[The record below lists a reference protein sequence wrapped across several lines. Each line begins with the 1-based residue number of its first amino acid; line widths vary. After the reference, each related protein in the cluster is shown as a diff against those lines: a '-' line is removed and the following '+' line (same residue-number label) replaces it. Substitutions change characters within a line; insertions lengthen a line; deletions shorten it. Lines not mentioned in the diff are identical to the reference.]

1 MIVNKSCKLVFL
13 IFTTKN
19 LHNLFTNVMKH
30 LTASLLLLV
39 SFSSV
44 LNCQTES
51 LILYY
56 PFDDIESIIIP
67 DESGNGINGYGIYVL
82 SASDRFGRE
91 NSALQFNG
99 HSSYIEFEG
108 DSVALPE
115 YSYSAWIKVLEP
127 PYFDSAGFIIDV
139 GSQYGVDQF
148 IAYTNSYSNY
158 DLDGLLAQGYHNEGG
173 SAWFSQYDFLEPD
186 VWKFLVMTRSRNY
199 FSFYIDGILVNS
211 KNISNLTPSYG
222 DDPLGRIGCRNTMH
236 QYFNGYIDDVRIFNY
251 AIDSAT
257 IDSLLNLSITDL
269 DAGGEMLSCRI
280 FPNPTCD
287 YLEVE
292 LPDNSTSC
300 AINVFDHMG
309 RLIVNQKN
317 KTQVDARYYARG
329 MYFIRVQDLTN
340 SKLYFYKFVKN

>member
-1 MIVNKSCKLVFL
+1 
-13 IFTTKN
+13 
-19 LHNLFTNVMKH
+19 MKH
-30 LTASLLLLV
+30 LTAIIFSLIT
-39 SFSSV
+39 FSYV

-56 PFDDIESIIIP
+56 PFDDIESNKIP

-108 DSVALPE
+108 DSVAFPE
-115 YSYSAWIKVLEP
+115 YSYSLWIKVLEP
-127 PYFDSAGFIIDV
+127 PHFDSAGFIIDV
-139 GSQYGVDQF
+139 GSHYGVDQF

-173 SAWFSQYDFLEPD
+173 YAWFSQFDFLEPD

-211 KNISNLTPSYG
+211 RNISNLTPSYG
-222 DDPLGRIGCRNTMH
+222 DAPLGRIGCGNTMR

-257 IDSLLNLSITDL
+257 IDSLLNLSPTDL
-269 DAGGEMLSCRI
+269 DAQGEWLSCRI
-280 FPNPTCD
+280 FPNPTPD
-287 YLEVE
+287 YLNVE
-292 LPDNSTSC
+292 LPGNSNSC
-300 AINVFDHMG
+300 SIEIYDHLG
-309 RLIVNQKN
+309 KLIGYQKN
-317 KTQVDARYYARG
+317 KTLIDARNYAKS
-329 MYFIRVQDLTN
+329 MYFIRVQDLTCKKYY
-340 SKLYFYKFVKN
+340 SYKFIKN